1 MTKTNQ
7 KKAYLVR
14 YQEVQYKDVIVWAK
28 DSEEA
33 NDIAFNYAY
42 NNDFSPYGDLEFDH
56 WDVDVMREAKVKDL
70 DYYDTLNE
78 EQMEEEREK

>member
-42 NNDFSPYGDLEFDH
+42 NNDFSPYDDLEFDH

-70 DYYDTLNE
+70 DYYGTLNE